1 MTSRFN
7 SELSEIPNHLIQ
19 EIRQGNC
26 VAFIGAGFSAPAVP
40 DWDTLLSRIA
50 QSTEIEDG
58 TRDRV
63 ARLLIQE
70 RTSLRGVF
78 DREAAAQM
86 LQERLGASF
95 GPVLNEVM
103 RQTTESGITAVEE
116 RKRLLYQIPFQSIL
130 TTNFD
135 HILTGTVGSPEV
147 YRESLRKVK
156 EPWFNLFSWSSG
168 NRLSEVVKLHG
179 DIDLITERSDPEVV
193 LTRTDYRKLLFE
205 DSRYSNFH
213 RAL

>member
-1 MTSRFN
+1 MTSRFD

-50 QSTEIEDG
+50 QSTEIEDA
-58 TRDRV
+58 TRERV
-63 ARLLIQE
+63 AKLLTQE

-135 HILTGTVGSPEV
+135 HILT
-147 YRESLRKVK
+147 
-156 EPWFNLFSWSSG
+156 
-168 NRLSEVVKLHG
+168 
-179 DIDLITERSDPEVV
+179 
-193 LTRTDYRKLLFE
+193 
-205 DSRYSNFH
+205 
-213 RAL
+213 

>member
-1 MTSRFN
+1 MTSRFD

-78 DREAAAQM
+78 D
-86 LQERLGASF
+86 
-95 GPVLNEVM
+95 
-103 RQTTESGITAVEE
+103 
-116 RKRLLYQIPFQSIL
+116 
-130 TTNFD
+130 
-135 HILTGTVGSPEV
+135 
-147 YRESLRKVK
+147 
-156 EPWFNLFSWSSG
+156 
-168 NRLSEVVKLHG
+168 
-179 DIDLITERSDPEVV
+179 
-193 LTRTDYRKLLFE
+193 
-205 DSRYSNFH
+205 
-213 RAL
+213 